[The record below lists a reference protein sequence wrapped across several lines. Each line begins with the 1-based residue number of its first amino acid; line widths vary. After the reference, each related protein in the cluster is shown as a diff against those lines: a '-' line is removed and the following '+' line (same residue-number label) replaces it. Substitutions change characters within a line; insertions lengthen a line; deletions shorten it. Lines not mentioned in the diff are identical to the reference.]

1 MVRVFTL
8 CLSLALAVLGVVG
21 ITVGAP
27 TWLVALDFVAAAIGV
42 GLDAILWATQGR
54 WSIIVAFAMSAALV
68 ALFFAGVVTNAA
80 GWLSWSLFAIA
91 VAFFAMG
98 CARAFSPS
106 MAGGELR

>member
-21 ITVGAP
+21 LTVGAP
-27 TWLVALDFVAAAIGV
+27 TWLIIVDFAAAAVGV
-42 GLDAILWATQGR
+42 GLDALLWATQGR

-68 ALFFAGVVTNAA
+68 AVFFSGVVVNAA
-80 GWLSWSLFAIA
+80 PWLCWSIFAIA
-91 VAFFAMG
+91 VAFFATG

-106 MAGGELR
+106 LQGGELR